1 MNAQIQTYLPSY
13 VNLYFVDYRD
23 NLCESKDLLQKSV
36 SSNSL
41 DSIHEKVLE
50 WWDYPEGEYLK
61 EIRQKMEQDGTE
73 ELYEETEEEIR
84 DWLCEMI
91 NRHLLKNCYVTPAIS
106 PCSIHSDLKLTAGTP
121 LSCVIRGEME
131 AMQWT
136 HIKSDK
142 S

>member
-61 EIRQKMEQDGTE
+61 EIRQRWSKMEPKSYTKKLRKRFGTGSV
-73 ELYEETEEEIR
+73 
-84 DWLCEMI
+84 
-91 NRHLLKNCYVTPAIS
+91 K
-106 PCSIHSDLKLTAGTP
+106 
-121 LSCVIRGEME
+121 
-131 AMQWT
+131 
-136 HIKSDK
+136 
-142 S
+142 